1 MFRFACTEWLEVAR
15 KKRMSLKAALE
26 VLMKAAVN
34 DARGSGL
41 GYRSTADEW
50 RDQLAE
56 AWAVAH
62 KRVYGWEPMESE
74 YFNAGMRPP
83 AASNAK
89 VRRGAEEAEKT

>member
-1 MFRFACTEWLEVAR
+1 MAR
-15 KKRMSLKAALE
+15 KKKMTLKAALE

-34 DARGSGL
+34 DARGSGM
-41 GYRSTADEW
+41 GYRSTTDEW

-62 KRVYGWEPMESE
+62 KRVYGWEPSEGE

-89 VRRGAEEAEKT
+89 VSRAPTTPEEADHGSASARPLG